1 MSAPALTRPFLAV
14 AITGPP
20 GDGKTSLISALL
32 EYLTHK
38 TKHKVRP
45 VPLDVLIQGGEPL
58 PCKLSTR
65 LIELTEPYETIFVP
79 QARADVVILVVAQH
93 LELARR
99 MADCLGQARAYG
111 APRIVVFLN
120 KCEQLAE
127 PLRDSLELKVREQL
141 DALDLDGDGA
151 VIIRGSAK
159 RALEHD
165 TRWLRSVGALIDTL
179 DHQIPLP
186 SRVLDPPEGRVFQ
199 FFYNQTDDPELPGQ
213 SFKSHGTREIKM
225 RVSLSRGTVR
235 EGDRLSLVTPFDRAT
250 VDVLAVDEA
259 TFATEYTEGV
269 VHPGQYAWITV
280 RAERALLKEP
290 FGALLTTPERSG
302 ELFGSQVF
310 DAIVTR
316 VYPNGRARWPA
327 PGETIQLGV
336 ALGEERLRTATI
348 QRVVSMDEELLEDD
362 RAARVRLELRRPV
375 VLPEGA
381 RFYFSDV
388 DTPGPIF
395 GDPPRRL
402 IGFGVSLGPRTETP
416 THYRPWTAE
425 DELKAQQGIEAELHL
440 RAPTL
445 DHDGARDV

>member
-14 AITGPP
+14 AVTGPP
-20 GDGKTSLISALL
+20 GDGKTSLVSALL

-38 TKHKVRP
+38 TKHQVRP

-79 QARADVVILVVAQH
+79 QSRADVVILVVAQH
-93 LELARR
+93 RELPRR
-99 MADCLGQARAYG
+99 IADCLGQARAYG
-111 APRIVVFLN
+111 SPQIVVFLN
-120 KCEQLAE
+120 KCEQLEE
-127 PLRDSLELKVREQL
+127 PVRDSLELKVREQL
-141 DALDLDGDGA
+141 DVLDLDGDAA

-165 TRWLRSVGALIDTL
+165 ARWLRAVGTLIDTL

-199 FFYNQTDDPELPGQ
+199 FFYNQTSDPEIPGQ
-213 SFKSHGTREIKM
+213 SFKTHGTREIKM
-225 RVSLSRGTVR
+225 WISLSRGTVR
-235 EGDRLSLVTPFDRAT
+235 EGDRLSLVTPFDRAE
-250 VDVLAVDEA
+250 VDVLSVDDA
-259 TFATEYTEGV
+259 TFATAYTEGV

-290 FGALLTTPERSG
+290 FGALLTTPERSR

-310 DAIVTR
+310 DAVVTR
-316 VYPNGRARWPA
+316 VHPNGRERWPP
-327 PGETIQLGV
+327 PGEAIELGV
-336 ALGEERLRTATI
+336 ALGEEKLRSATLL
-348 QRVVSMDEELLEDD
+348 RVASMDEELLEDD
-362 RAARVRLELRRPV
+362 RAARVRLELRRPI

-381 RFYFSDV
+381 RFFFADA
-388 DTPGPIF
+388 GGRGF
-395 GDPPRRL
+395 L
-402 IGFGVSLGPRTETP
+402 GFGVSLGPRTEAP
-416 THYRPWTAE
+416 TRYRRWTAE
-425 DELKAQQGIEAELHL
+425 DELRSQQGIEAELNMRMPL
-440 RAPTL
+440 L